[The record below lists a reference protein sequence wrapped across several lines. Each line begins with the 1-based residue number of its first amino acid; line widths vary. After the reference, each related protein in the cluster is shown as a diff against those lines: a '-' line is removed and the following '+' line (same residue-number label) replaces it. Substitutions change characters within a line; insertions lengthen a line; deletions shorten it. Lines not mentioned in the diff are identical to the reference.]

1 MATAYTTP
9 EFIGLALGSLVMLTM
24 YLKKFTNVWKKTDAE
39 TSIISLMRTELE
51 RMSQQNM
58 TLQVEL
64 NKLQTEVIGLN
75 KELRNLTVENQKLHA
90 EVAALTGEITRLQL
104 LLNSRSA

>member
-9 EFIGLALGSLVMLTM
+9 EFIGLASASLIMLVM
-24 YLKKFTNVWKKTDAE
+24 YLNKFTNIWKKTDAE

-51 RMSQQNM
+51 RMSQQNAS
-58 TLQVEL
+58 LQLEL
-64 NKLQTEVIGLN
+64 NILQKEVISLN
-75 KELRNLTVENQKLHA
+75 KELRNLTIENQKLHA

-104 LLNSRSA
+104 LLNTRDE